1 MSTTVQK
8 KIRVVIA
15 DDHGTMREGLRLL
28 MNSEPDLEV
37 VGEAADG
44 REAIRLAHQLTPDVL
59 LMDISMPGMNG
70 LDATKKLKEQCP
82 NVRVLTLTRHSDDG
96 FLKQLLAAGADG
108 YALKLSSADDL
119 MRAIR
124 TVSAGGTY
132 IDPAVAGKLV
142 SRAAHSGSKTGPP
155 PQVDLSEREEEV
167 LRMIGW
173 GHSNKEIAARLNLS
187 VKTIE
192 AHKSNAM
199 QKLNMTGRIDIVR
212 YAVLRGWLK
221 NSEGQ

>member
-1 MSTTVQK
+1 MTGTEQR
-8 KIRVVIA
+8 KIRIVIA

-28 MNSEPDLEV
+28 MNSQPDLEV

-44 REAIRLAHQLTPDVL
+44 REAIQLTRDLMPDVL
-59 LMDISMPGMNG
+59 LMDVSMPGMNG
-70 LDATKKLKEQCP
+70 LDATKKVREQCP
-82 NVRVLTLTRHSDDG
+82 NVRVLALTRHSDDG
-96 FLKQLLAAGADG
+96 FLNQMLAAGASG
-108 YALKLSSADDL
+108 YALKLPSGDDL

-142 SRAAHSGSKTGPP
+142 TSAARSRKTTGPTP
-155 PQVDLSEREEEV
+155 RANLTEREEEV
-167 LRMIGW
+167 LRMIAW
-173 GHSNKEIAARLNLS
+173 GHSNKEIASRLTLS

-192 AHKSNAM
+192 AHKANAM

-221 NSEGQ
+221 DSDA